1 PAILAP
7 ALLALLAAGSCAKNP
22 VWVDVYPERV
32 GNDRVD
38 LLYLV
43 YVVPG
48 EVRVALPP
56 DSRVQGA
63 YFFTVEELRGWK
75 PNLPPRF
82 EWERHRFRGWRLAT
96 GRLEW
101 GNTVAVEPAPGVYVK
116 VPIEGVPEDIREAF
130 VGLLERGR
138 VEFPVL
144 EARVDRK
151 GLLVIEVRT
160 RPIDGRLILYINGS
174 GDVEVEASEGKAYSL
189 NPRRGTFVLLDYP
202 GYSDTLVSI
211 PLSWLKPKRP
221 EVKFFIWPGEKEGEK
236 HPVGIGLIAPAALLA
251 PALRRRSRR
260 WTVLAL
266 PMLALALSIAAPG
279 PVHANPVILPPR
291 PPASLLNLPVSAV
304 VKQGQSG
311 ARYHVFVRLWPGVET
326 TVYAPASALVR
337 AAVVPADAVLSA
349 RDVND
354 VLRWCEEHHAFIK
367 GEPARL
373 EISGD
378 VLVVWWWDRKERFRT
393 TPRLLQESLPWVRE
407 LARDARAFRV
417 KADDDA
423 FLYLLM
429 RDPVVAARTDGLAN
443 PGEPMEKVVLAEV
456 DGTWYVLECYSVRDL
471 QETLGRPP
479 RLLALKAPVTK
490 GLNTNQLWEED
501 LRRLS
506 KGPEVVIVR
515 SVRGGE
521 ALVDVVATVP
531 EVPLPAGARILKC
544 GTVPRDAYRDA
555 YTGALAPGFQPARY
569 RVVREGEASVPEV
582 GTLKFQVIRADLPR
596 GRLLLIRTIV
606 PLVTVK
612 VKGTPWLMLAMPVV
626 KGGTSLGLSTY
637 RVKEAEGFEWLVG
650 WPHPVPGF
658 RKFVPPKRPR
668 PPISLREILAALA
681 IAPLLL
687 PVVWPAL
694 EPALDRLPYPIREP
708 VETLMILLLGGYMG
722 LLNLLAALLLG
733 KPPIP
738 F

>member
-1 PAILAP
+1 VRALPAILAP
-7 ALLALLAAGSCAKNP
+7 ALLALLAAGLCAKNP

-56 DSRVQGA
+56 DSQIQGA
-63 YFFTVEELRGWK
+63 YFFTVEELRRWK

-82 EWERHRFRGWRLAT
+82 EWERHRFRGWRLTT

-101 GNTVAVEPAPGVYVK
+101 GNTVSVEPEPEVYVK

-130 VGLLERGR
+130 AGLLERGR

-151 GLLVIEVRT
+151 GLLVIEVRA
-160 RPIDGRLILYINGS
+160 RPINGRLILYIDGS
-174 GDVEVEASEGKAYSL
+174 GDVEVKASKGKAYYL
-189 NPRRGTFVLLDYP
+189 NRVRGAFVLLDQPEP
-202 GYSDTLVSI
+202 GYSGILISI
-211 PLSWLKPKRP
+211 PMSWLKPKKP
-221 EVKFFIWPGEKEGEK
+221 EVNFFMWPSGEKGRR
-236 HPVGIGLIAPAALLA
+236 PVGIGLLAPAALLA

-260 WTVLAL
+260 WTLAL
-266 PMLALALSIAAPG
+266 ALSMLALALLMAVPG
-279 PVHANPVILPPR
+279 PVHANPVRRPPH

-304 VKQGQSG
+304 AKQGQSG

-326 TVYAPASALVR
+326 TVYVPASALVR

-354 VLRWCEEHHAFIK
+354 VLRWCEKHHAFIK

-378 VLVVWWWDRKERFRT
+378 VVVIPWWDRKERFRT
-393 TPRLLQESLPWVRE
+393 TPRLLQESLPWVRG
-407 LARDARAFRV
+407 LVRDARAFRV

-429 RDPVVAARTDGLAN
+429 RDPVVAARIDGLAN
-443 PGEPMEKVVLAEV
+443 LGEPIKTVVLAEV
-456 DGTWYVLECYSVRDL
+456 DGTWYVLGCYSAARDL
-471 QETLGRPP
+471 QETLGRLP
-479 RLLALKAPVTK
+479 RLLALKAPVAK
-490 GLNTNQLWEED
+490 GLNTNQLWESE
-501 LRRLS
+501 LQRLS
-506 KGPEVVIVR
+506 RGPEAVIVR

-555 YTGALAPGFQPARY
+555 YTGALAPGFQPSRY

-606 PLVTVK
+606 PLVDGELV
-612 VKGTPWLMLAMPVV
+612 VPVV
-626 KGGTSLGLSTY
+626 NGGTMLGPRY
-637 RVKEAEGFEWLVG
+637 ERKEAAGFEWLVAENPEG
-650 WPHPVPGF
+650 LKGF
-658 RKFVPPKRPR
+658 RKFVPPPRKPR
-668 PPISLREILAALA
+668 PLSLKEALVA
-681 IAPLLL
+681 LLIVSLLL
-687 PVVWPAL
+687 PAAIIGVTL
-694 EPALDRLPYPIREP
+694 ESVAAKLPYPISEP
-708 VETLMILLLGGYMG
+708 IYI
-722 LLNLLAALLLG
+722 LLNLLSGYVELVCLLGALLLG
-733 KPPIP
+733 KLPL
-738 F
+738 